1 MQPKIGLALGSGGA
15 RGFAHIGVLKVLEEE
30 NIPVD
35 FIAGS
40 SIGAFIG
47 AVYGAG
53 MSAKDME
60 KLALMFKQKYYID
73 VVVPKLGFIA
83 GKKIKQLIMLLTKGK
98 QLQDLKP
105 KVYVVATDL
114 KKGERAVFKEG
125 SIADAVRASISI
137 PGIFVPENIAGRL
150 YVDGGVIDRVPASVV
165 REMGA
170 DVTIAV
176 DVSYFDENREIHTI
190 YDCILQT
197 LDIIEKETAKYN
209 QIDTD
214 VLIRP
219 IKQLTSSL
227 AFTNIDE
234 LIRLGENETR
244 QKMPQIRQA
253 IENWKENHHG

>member
-98 QLQDLKP
+98 QL
-105 KVYVVATDL
+105 
-114 KKGERAVFKEG
+114 
-125 SIADAVRASISI
+125 
-137 PGIFVPENIAGRL
+137 
-150 YVDGGVIDRVPASVV
+150 
-165 REMGA
+165 
-170 DVTIAV
+170 
-176 DVSYFDENREIHTI
+176 
-190 YDCILQT
+190 
-197 LDIIEKETAKYN
+197 
-209 QIDTD
+209 
-214 VLIRP
+214 
-219 IKQLTSSL
+219 
-227 AFTNIDE
+227 
-234 LIRLGENETR
+234 
-244 QKMPQIRQA
+244 
-253 IENWKENHHG
+253 